1 MRRFSYAKSNGF
13 FMKYLKKS
21 STLLILLLSIIGSPI
36 FAQDSFNYNA
46 TLKFSRDWTV
56 KTERAKERAK
66 EVMQDNE
73 YAITGDEVGIFLSN
87 PLMLD
92 GKPLD
97 YGEFSL
103 TATGELTVIKGAPI
117 TEQTMEIPFY
127 VYLRRNGNKVLIPGK
142 ERSDPKQI
150 KVDITEILL
159 HAEHGDQ
166 LVIEAVKKEDGSVKR
181 ILKLLNDGC

>member
-1 MRRFSYAKSNGF
+1 
-13 FMKYLKKS
+13 MKYLKKS
-21 STLLILLLSIIGSPI
+21 FILLILLTSIIGSRT
-36 FAQDSFNYNA
+36 FAQDFFSYNA
-46 TLKFSRDWTV
+46 MLKFNRDWTV
-56 KTERAKERAK
+56 KAELAKEVRQERAK

-73 YAITGDEVGIFLSN
+73 YAITGYEVGIFLCN

-103 TATGELTVIKGAPI
+103 TSTGELTVIKGAAT
-117 TEQTMEIPFY
+117 TEQTMEVPFY
-127 VYLRRNGNKVLIPGK
+127 VYLIRNGNKVLIPGK
-142 ERSDPKQI
+142 ERFEPNQI
-150 KVDITEILL
+150 KIDITEILQ
-159 HAEHGDQ
+159 HAKSGDH

>member
-1 MRRFSYAKSNGF
+1 M
-13 FMKYLKKS
+13 MLLTS
-21 STLLILLLSIIGSPI
+21 SFGLQT

-46 TLKFSRDWTV
+46 MLKFSRDWTV
-56 KTERAKERAK
+56 KSEREKEIKQERAK

-73 YAITGDEVGIFLSN
+73 YVTTGYEVGIFLCN

-103 TATGELTVIKGAPI
+103 TSTGELTVVKGVSIP
-117 TEQTMEIPFY
+117 EQTQTIPFY

-142 ERSDPKQI
+142 EKSDPEQTTIDI
-150 KVDITEILL
+150 KEILQ
-159 HAEHGDQ
+159 HAERGDL
-166 LVIEAVKKEDGSVKR
+166 LVIEAVRKEDGSVKR
-181 ILKLLNDGC
+181 ILKILGDGC